1 MKESLT
7 EMIIYREVT
16 VEQMKLKIKSV
27 IQNKRKQKTPNQNS
41 QKKKK
46 NKNEDGVRSLW
57 DNFRHTNICT
67 MGVLEGEEREQE
79 IESLFTKIMTEN

>member
-7 EMIIYREVT
+7 EMIIYREAT

-27 IQNKRKQKTPNQNS
+27 IQNKRKQKTPNQNR
-41 QKKKK
+41 QKNK

-67 MGVLEGEEREQE
+67 MGVLEGEEREHE